1 MESSEILR
9 VITNVGTFG
18 FSIYVALY
26 LLTKTTVAFEKLT
39 EAIIKLEEKMST
51 MDRIL
56 LDIQS
61 TTHTISNVVDHIE
74 RKD

>member
-51 MDRIL
+51 MDRTL

-61 TTHTISNVVDHIE
+61 TTHTISNIVDHLE